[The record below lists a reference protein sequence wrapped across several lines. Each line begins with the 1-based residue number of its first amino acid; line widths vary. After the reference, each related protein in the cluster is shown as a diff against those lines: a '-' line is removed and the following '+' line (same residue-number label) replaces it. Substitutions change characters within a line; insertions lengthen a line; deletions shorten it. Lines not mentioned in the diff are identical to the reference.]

1 MSKFG
6 GLEVSRVF
14 GVVSPTS
21 FGSSRSRFNQH
32 SVQEDT
38 SRLVPLNTRG
48 SLDQPP
54 TSMHRSL
61 MNDSINY
68 YDADAPINFVHKLQK
83 VDQRGE
89 TAILAQRY
97 LDGQLQFQQQSSQG
111 KTAQRKRR
119 DIDKIDSLLEMTVT
133 TDRSIKILTDESTK
147 YQNSQRMMGKTLDS
161 IFTERQGFCQTAQPK
176 SKHQSA

>member
-1 MSKFG
+1 
-6 GLEVSRVF
+6 
-14 GVVSPTS
+14 
-21 FGSSRSRFNQH
+21 
-32 SVQEDT
+32 
-38 SRLVPLNTRG
+38 
-48 SLDQPP
+48 
-54 TSMHRSL
+54 